1 MASDEQDTK
10 TFMTAYSGLKT
21 AAKALEEMS
30 HETEPDLDNMLVQVK
45 RAKQHYDKCNQ
56 IIENIKSQVDSI
68 FSGSIGLS
76 KKEPRQD
83 ESQIVTPRMDGGP
96 APRVRI
102 STDVDDDEIPF

>member
-76 KKEPRQD
+76 KKEPRQG
-83 ESQIVTPRMDGGP
+83 EGQIVTPRMDGDP

-102 STDVDDDEIPF
+102 SRDVDDDEIPF